1 MIFIDT
7 SFFLAL
13 LDVRD
18 SLNPCARSWANSLK
32 EKLVVTEY
40 VLWETINAASSPLKR
55 PSVHALIDYVRR
67 HPTYEVIPASADLFE
82 AGLRLHADR
91 PDKAW
96 SLTDCI
102 SFVIM
107 EQRGIR
113 QALTFDHHFEQAG
126 FEALLRR
133 DPQA

>member
-18 SLNPCARSWANSLK
+18 SLNPCARSWANSLR

-55 PSVHALIDYVRR
+55 PSVHALID
-67 HPTYEVIPASADLFE
+67 
-82 AGLRLHADR
+82 
-91 PDKAW
+91 
-96 SLTDCI
+96 
-102 SFVIM
+102 
-107 EQRGIR
+107 
-113 QALTFDHHFEQAG
+113 
-126 FEALLRR
+126 
-133 DPQA
+133 

>member
-1 MIFIDT
+1 
-7 SFFLAL
+7 
-13 LDVRD
+13 VR
-18 SLNPCARSWANSLK
+18 S
-32 EKLVVTEY
+32 
-40 VLWETINAASSPLKR
+40 
-55 PSVHALIDYVRR
+55 

-91 PDKAW
+91 SDKAW
-96 SLTDCI
+96 SLTDCF
-102 SFVIM
+102 SFVVM